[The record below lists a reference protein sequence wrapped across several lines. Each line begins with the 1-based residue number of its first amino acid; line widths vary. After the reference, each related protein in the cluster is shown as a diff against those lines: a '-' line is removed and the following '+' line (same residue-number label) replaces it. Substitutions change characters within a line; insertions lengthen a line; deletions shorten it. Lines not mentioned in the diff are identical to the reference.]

1 MGSQRTFASMAWNGK
16 GKVTRRERFLAEM
29 DAVIPWPRLV
39 RLIEPHYPKAGQGRQ
54 PLGLEKMLRIYFLQQ
69 WFNLSDPQAED
80 AIYDSES
87 MRRFARVELGDE
99 VVPDETTILRFRH
112 LLEQHELT
120 QAIFE
125 EIQAL
130 LEERR
135 LLLRSGTIVDAT
147 IIAAPSSTKNASA
160 SRDPEMKQTRKGRNW
175 HFGMKLHIGADKRGI
190 VHTVR
195 ATDASVA
202 DINQMPEL
210 LHGQER
216 EVFGDQAYWKEDD
229 RKFLEAWGVRYRIN
243 RRPTAHRPL
252 SKRWRMI
259 NRARSR
265 TRARGEHAF
274 RVIKQ
279 LWGFAKV
286 RYRGLAKNLARA
298 HTMFALANLY
308 QVRRQLLPAGA
319 RCALSGNFGQQAV
332 SAATIARPTI
342 TRSPFSEPDCHDHFN
357 QIAAQSDLCRAS
369 LGDLAI
375 GDALP
380 LEARTLAR
388 QPRSHIAQGTFTA
401 REGRACHSD
410 RYPPGR
416 GIRRGSPARRAQCA
430 SSRT

>member
-1 MGSQRTFASMAWNGK
+1 MGNQRTFASMAWQAK

-29 DAVIPWPRLV
+29 DAVIPWTRLLG
-39 RLIEPHYPKAGQGRQ
+39 LIAPHYPKAGHGRQ
-54 PLGLEKMLRIYFLQQ
+54 PLGMEKMLRIFFLQQ

-99 VVPDETTILRFRH
+99 VVPDESTILRFRH
-112 LLEQHELT
+112 LLERHGLI
-120 QAIFE
+120 QAIFDS
-125 EIQAL
+125 ITGL

-195 ATDASVA
+195 ATAGSVA
-202 DINQMPEL
+202 DITQLPDL

-229 RKFLEAWGVRYRIN
+229 REFLEAWGMRYRIN
-243 RRPTAHRPL
+243 RRPTSKRPL
-252 SKRWRMI
+252 SARWRMI

-274 RVIKQ
+274 RIVKQ

-298 HTMFALANLY
+298 QTMFALANLY
-308 QVRRQLLPAGA
+308 QLRRELLPAAA
-319 RCALSGNFGQQAV
+319 RCAL
-332 SAATIARPTI
+332 
-342 TRSPFSEPDCHDHFN
+342 
-357 QIAAQSDLCRAS
+357 
-369 LGDLAI
+369 
-375 GDALP
+375 
-380 LEARTLAR
+380 
-388 QPRSHIAQGTFTA
+388 
-401 REGRACHSD
+401 
-410 RYPPGR
+410 
-416 GIRRGSPARRAQCA
+416 
-430 SSRT
+430 

>member
-1 MGSQRTFASMAWNGK
+1 MGNQRTFASMAWQAK

-29 DAVIPWPRLV
+29 DAVIPWTRLLG
-39 RLIEPHYPKAGQGRQ
+39 LIAPHYPKAGNGRQ
-54 PLGLEKMLRIYFLQQ
+54 PLGMEKMLRIYFLQQ

-99 VVPDETTILRFRH
+99 VVPDESTILRFRH
-112 LLEQHELT
+112 LLERHGLT
-120 QAIFE
+120 QAIFDS
-125 EIQAL
+125 ITGL

-160 SRDPEMKQTRKGRNW
+160 TRDPEMKQTRKGKNW

-195 ATDASVA
+195 ATNAAVA
-202 DINQMPEL
+202 DITQLPDL

-229 RKFLEAWGVRYRIN
+229 RAFLESWGVRYRIN
-243 RRPTAHRPL
+243 RRPSRRPL

-274 RVIKQ
+274 RIVKQ
-279 LWGFAKV
+279 LWGFVKV

-298 HTMFALANLY
+298 QTMFALANLY
-308 QVRRQLLPAGA
+308 QFRREL
-319 RCALSGNFGQQAV
+319 
-332 SAATIARPTI
+332 RPTEL
-342 TRSPFSEPDCHDHFN
+342 RCG
-357 QIAAQSDLCRAS
+357 L
-369 LGDLAI
+369 
-375 GDALP
+375 
-380 LEARTLAR
+380 
-388 QPRSHIAQGTFTA
+388 
-401 REGRACHSD
+401 
-410 RYPPGR
+410 
-416 GIRRGSPARRAQCA
+416 
-430 SSRT
+430 